1 MTPSDLPCL
10 AAPHQGF
17 AHDRA
22 TPYRKRYLACLIP
35 VVLILAACT
44 GAGTPTGPTRADFS
58 AELVDLKGKP
68 GPPQGP
74 KGACW
79 QSDIRPAVIETVTEQ
94 VLVSPET
101 RDEAG
106 TLLTPARFAS
116 EARQRIVTDR
126 STVWFRVPCPEVMTP
141 EFIATLQRALK
152 ARGLY
157 LLPLTGVTDGPTRK
171 ALRSWQQSRGLDSD
185 HLSLAAAR
193 ELGLVVGDF

>member
-1 MTPSDLPCL
+1 MIPSDLPCL

-17 AHDRA
+17 ARDRTNA
-22 TPYRKRYLACLIP
+22 YRKRHLACFIP
-35 VVLILAACT
+35 FVLILAACT
-44 GAGTPTGPTRADFS
+44 GAGTPKGPTRADFS

-68 GPPQGP
+68 GPPKGP

-94 VLVSPET
+94 VLISPET

-116 EARQRIVTDR
+116 EARQRIVSDR

-157 LLPLTGVTDGPTRK
+157 LLPLTGVTDAPTRK